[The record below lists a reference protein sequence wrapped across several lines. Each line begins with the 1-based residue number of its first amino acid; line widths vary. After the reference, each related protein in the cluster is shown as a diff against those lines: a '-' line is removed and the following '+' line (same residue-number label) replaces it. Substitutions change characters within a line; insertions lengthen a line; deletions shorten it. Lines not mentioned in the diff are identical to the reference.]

1 MEMPVLFG
9 VTLIK
14 LIAEIALLS
23 LLGRWVLRAWLAR
36 LAPDGGRG
44 NPVLWLFDT
53 LCRPLDQLGRW
64 LSPRFVL
71 AQHHG
76 LVAFLLLM
84 FTWVGA
90 TLAKISICLDVGVRA
105 CR

>member
-1 MEMPVLFG
+1 MDTAVLFG

-14 LIAEIALLS
+14 LMAEIALLS
-23 LLGRWVLRAWLAR
+23 LLGRWVLRAWLLR
-36 LAPDGGRG
+36 LAPDRGHG
-44 NPVLWLFDT
+44 NPVLWLFDV
-53 LCRPLDQLGRW
+53 LCRPLERLGGW
-64 LSPRFVL
+64 LSPRIVL
-71 AQHHG
+71 AQHHA

-90 TLAKISICLDVGVRA
+90 TLAKISLCIDLGVDV